1 MKRKLPSPRQIAQKT
16 PIVRDIHYLSTPRNL
31 SEDDKKYAQKYLTK
45 IIIWCLVIITI
56 LSIAGLMLFTSINND
71 VKPDKATQ
79 KELLQNPTET
89 ANPSHTKASA
99 YPSVASS
106 GSTYTV
112 PDVSNKPYVD
122 KTPISTHDGFTL
134 YKAGEKK
141 DSLISERLT
150 RSLIQKYGDA
160 MPSAASV
167 AAFPIVGEDTANS
180 AYLMFDPQKQFV
192 FSIKETPDSVEDNYY
207 TATTGAEQDYQRW
220 VDIYKV
226 SHEVVDILR
235 DTPTGL
241 ISDKTQA
248 TNLDALQANTGTTV
262 VMILDPNK
270 TTVGDKKEAL
280 EVARKLAAQ
289 IKPRK
294 DFDIE
299 IRWATSSDEWVK
311 TKAHKISKNEHP
323 NVDETL
329 RRLTPALQGDTITIT
344 ATPKTVRT
352 Q

>member
-1 MKRKLPSPRQIAQKT
+1 MQKT
-16 PIVRDIHYLSTPRNL
+16 PVVRDINYLSKPRNL
-31 SEDDKKYAQKYLTK
+31 DEDDKKYAQKYLTK
-45 IIIWCLVIITI
+45 IIIWCLAIIAV
-56 LSIAGLMLFTSINND
+56 LSVASLMLFTSIND
-71 VKPDKATQ
+71 DAKIDKETQ
-79 KELLQNPTET
+79 KELLQNPTAT
-89 ANPSHTKASA
+89 ATPSYDRASA

-122 KTPISTHDGFTL
+122 KSSINTHGFTL
-134 YKAGEKK
+134 YKSGEKK

-167 AAFPIVGEDTANS
+167 ATFPIVGEDTANS

-207 TATTGAEQDYQRW
+207 AATTGAEQDYQRW
-220 VDIYKV
+220 ADIYKT

-248 TNLDALQANTGTTV
+248 TSLDALQANTGTTV

-270 TTVGDKKEAL
+270 TAVGDKKQAL

-299 IRWATSSDEWVK
+299 IRWATSRDEWVK
-311 TKAHKISKNEHP
+311 TKAHKISKNEHLG
-323 NVDETL
+323 VDETI

-344 ATPKTVRT
+344 ATPKTVRA

>member
-1 MKRKLPSPRQIAQKT
+1 MKIKPPSPRQIVQKT
-16 PIVRDIHYLSTPRNL
+16 PIVRDINYLSKPRNL
-31 SEDDKKYAQKYLTK
+31 DEDDKKYAQKYLTK
-45 IIIWCLVIITI
+45 IIIWCLAIIAV
-56 LSIAGLMLFTSINND
+56 LSVASLMLFTSIND
-71 VKPDKATQ
+71 DAKIDKETQ
-79 KELLQNPTET
+79 KELLQNPTAT
-89 ANPSHTKASA
+89 ATPSYDRASA

-122 KTPISTHDGFTL
+122 KSSINTHGFTL
-134 YKAGEKK
+134 YKSGEKK

-207 TATTGAEQDYQRW
+207 AATTGAEQDYQRW
-220 VDIYKV
+220 VDIYKT

-241 ISDKTQA
+241 ISDHTQA

-270 TTVGDKKEAL
+270 TTVGDKKQAL

-299 IRWATSSDEWVK
+299 IRWATSRDEWVK

>member
-1 MKRKLPSPRQIAQKT
+1 
-16 PIVRDIHYLSTPRNL
+16 
-31 SEDDKKYAQKYLTK
+31 
-45 IIIWCLVIITI
+45 
-56 LSIAGLMLFTSINND
+56 
-71 VKPDKATQ
+71 
-79 KELLQNPTET
+79 
-89 ANPSHTKASA
+89 
-99 YPSVASS
+99 
-106 GSTYTV
+106 
-112 PDVSNKPYVD
+112 
-122 KTPISTHDGFTL
+122 
-134 YKAGEKK
+134 
-141 DSLISERLT
+141 
-150 RSLIQKYGDA
+150 

-192 FSIKETPDSVEDNYY
+192 FSIKETTDTVEDNYY

-241 ISDKTQA
+241 ISDQTQA
-248 TNLDALQANTGTTV
+248 TSLDALQANTGTTV

-270 TTVGDKKEAL
+270 TTVGDKKQAL

-299 IRWATSSDEWVK
+299 IRWATSRDEWVK

-323 NVDETL
+323 SVDETL

-344 ATPKTVRT
+344 ATPKTVRA

>member
-1 MKRKLPSPRQIAQKT
+1 MTTKLPSPQKIVQKT
-16 PIVRDIHYLSTPRNL
+16 PVVRNINYLSKPRNL
-31 SEDDKKYAQKYLTK
+31 DEDDKKYAQKYLTK
-45 IIIWCLVIITI
+45 IIIWCLAIIAV
-56 LSIAGLMLFTSINND
+56 LSVASLMLFTSIND
-71 VKPDKATQ
+71 DSKIDKETQ
-79 KELLQNPTET
+79 KELLQNPTAT
-89 ANPSHTKASA
+89 ATPSYDRSSA

-122 KTPISTHDGFTL
+122 KTSINTHDGFTL

-220 VDIYKV
+220 ADIYKT

-241 ISDKTQA
+241 ISDHTQA

-270 TTVGDKKEAL
+270 TTVGDKKQAL

-299 IRWATSSDEWVK
+299 IRWATSRDEWVK
-311 TKAHKISKNEHP
+311 TKAHKINKNEQP
-323 NVDETL
+323 NVTETI

-344 ATPKTVRT
+344 ATPKTVRI

>member
-1 MKRKLPSPRQIAQKT
+1 MKIKPPSPRQIVQKT
-16 PIVRDIHYLSTPRNL
+16 PVVRDINYLSKPRNL
-31 SEDDKKYAQKYLTK
+31 DEDDKKYAQKYLTK
-45 IIIWCLVIITI
+45 IIIWCLAIIAV
-56 LSIAGLMLFTSINND
+56 LSVASLMLFTSIND
-71 VKPDKATQ
+71 DAKIDKETQ
-79 KELLQNPTET
+79 KELLQNPTAT
-89 ANPSHTKASA
+89 ATPSYDRASA

-122 KTPISTHDGFTL
+122 KSSINTHGFTL

-160 MPSAASV
+160 MPSSASV
-167 AAFPIVGEDTANS
+167 APFPIVGEDTANS

-220 VDIYKV
+220 VDIYKT

-241 ISDKTQA
+241 ISDHTQA

-270 TTVGDKKEAL
+270 TTVGDKKQAL

-299 IRWATSSDEWVK
+299 IRWATSRDEWVK

-323 NVDETL
+323 GVDETL

-344 ATPKTVRT
+344 ATPKTVRA